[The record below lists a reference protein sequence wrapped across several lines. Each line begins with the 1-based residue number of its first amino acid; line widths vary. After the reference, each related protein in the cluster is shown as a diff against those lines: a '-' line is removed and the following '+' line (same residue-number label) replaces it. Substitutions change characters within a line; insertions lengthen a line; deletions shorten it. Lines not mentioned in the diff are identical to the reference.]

1 MHKIDT
7 FIVINFKPTF
17 WKTGCCCNFRFQF
30 YAAKNSLVHECFVDW
45 QCICINTFWF
55 NCTVCILGI
64 WKKTLY
70 IPIKYYKASKER
82 KKIYFIL
89 FNVISGF
96 AGTYSFAF
104 HTSFDDFCTKCNKLP
119 NHQVKN
125 KVSSHLLACMVPTCL
140 EDKLSYS

>member
-1 MHKIDT
+1 M
-7 FIVINFKPTF
+7 
-17 WKTGCCCNFRFQF
+17 GCCNFRFQF

-64 WKKTLY
+64 WKKNLY
-70 IPIKYYKASKER
+70 IPIKYYKASRE

-96 AGTYSFAF
+96 AGTSFAF
-104 HTSFDDFCTKCNKLP
+104 CTSFDGFCTKCNKLP

-140 EDKLSYS
+140 EDKLSYF